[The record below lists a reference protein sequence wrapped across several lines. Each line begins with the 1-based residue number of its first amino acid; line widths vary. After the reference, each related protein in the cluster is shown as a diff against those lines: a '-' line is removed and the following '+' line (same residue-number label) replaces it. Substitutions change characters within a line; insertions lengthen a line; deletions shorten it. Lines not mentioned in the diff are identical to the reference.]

1 MTFNCLGIIG
11 FGSIA
16 STLMKV
22 LETSLDRPIDCIVCL
37 VRPGSLEKTRR
48 AFAGHAAV
56 AQRLEAVDALDG
68 LIAARP
74 GLVIECAGHEAV
86 QSFAV
91 PLLQHGIE
99 TVVTSI
105 GALSDPDLHAELIE
119 AAKAGNTRM
128 VLPAGAVGGIDIL
141 SAISRSGIESV
152 TYTSRK
158 PPQAWRGTPAEAL
171 LDLGGLAEEAVFYQ
185 GTARAAASDYPK
197 NANVA
202 ATIALAGAGFENTR
216 VRMVADPAVDCN
228 VHEFDVRS
236 AAAEVSITV
245 RGRPSPQNP
254 KTSLPTVY
262 SLAREVINRLGPVAI

>member
-1 MTFNCLGIIG
+1 MTFACLGIIG

-16 STLMKV
+16 STLMEV
-22 LETSLDRPIDCIVCL
+22 LAASLDRPIDRVVCL
-37 VRPGSLEKTRR
+37 VRPASLEKTRQ
-48 AFAGHAAV
+48 ALAQHSGVAAH
-56 AQRLEAVDALDG
+56 LDAVDSLDD
-68 LIAARP
+68 LVATRP
-74 GLVIECAGHEAV
+74 DIVIECAGHEAV

-91 PLLQHGIE
+91 PLLRQGIE

-105 GALSDPDLHAELIE
+105 GALSDPELHADLIGG
-119 AAKAGNTRM
+119 ARSGDTRM
-128 VLPAGAVGGIDIL
+128 VLPAGAVGGIDVL
-141 SAISRSGIESV
+141 SAVSRSGVEDV

-158 PPQAWRGTPAEAL
+158 PPGAWRGTPAEKL
-171 LDLGGLAEEAVFYQ
+171 LDLEGLAEEAVFYQ

-228 VHEFDVRS
+228 VHEFEVKS
-236 AAAEVSITV
+236 AAAELSITV

-262 SLAREVINRLGPVAI
+262 SLAREVMNRIGPVAI